1 MQQREKF
8 MREALKQAVKAKELD
23 EVPVGAVVVR
33 NGEVIARAYN
43 TKNKNK
49 NALLHAELEV
59 LKKAQKVLGDWHL
72 LDCDLYVTLE
82 PCPMCAGACINTRL
96 RAVYFGA
103 YDPKAGCCGSLYN
116 LPEDKRFNH
125 RVGVIGGILGQE
137 CATILT
143 EFFKSKRKGV

>member
-49 NALLHAELEV
+49 NAV
-59 LKKAQKVLGDWHL
+59 
-72 LDCDLYVTLE
+72 
-82 PCPMCAGACINTRL
+82 PRL
-96 RAVYFGA
+96 
-103 YDPKAGCCGSLYN
+103 SL
-116 LPEDKRFNH
+116 
-125 RVGVIGGILGQE
+125 
-137 CATILT
+137 
-143 EFFKSKRKGV
+143 

>member
-125 RVGVIGGILGQE
+125 RVEVVGGILGQE

>member
-125 RVGVIGGILGQE
+125 RVEVVGGILEQE

>member
-49 NALLHAELEV
+49 NPLLLAELEV
-59 LKKAQKVLGDWHL
+59 LKKAQKVLCDWHL

-125 RVGVIGGILGQE
+125 RVEVVGGILGQE